1 MADKPYDTQ
10 LLGIDRF
17 PAMIISAPEWGY
29 NSCVDLFLF
38 RMFEAGSLLS
48 LEPRT
53 LLVERGFNLSESI
66 WRALK
71 SIEP

>member
-1 MADKPYDTQ
+1 
-10 LLGIDRF
+10 
-17 PAMIISAPEWGY
+17 MIISASEWGY

>member
-1 MADKPYDTQ
+1 
-10 LLGIDRF
+10 
-17 PAMIISAPEWGY
+17 MIISAPEWGY

-66 WRALK
+66 WRALIYRTVGCK
-71 SIEP
+71 REELLNGYRIDR